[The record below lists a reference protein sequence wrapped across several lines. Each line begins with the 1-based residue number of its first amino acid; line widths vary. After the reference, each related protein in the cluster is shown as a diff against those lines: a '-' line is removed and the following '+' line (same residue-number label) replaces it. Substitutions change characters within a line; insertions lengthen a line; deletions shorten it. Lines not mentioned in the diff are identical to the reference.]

1 MKRGGILLS
10 IGVGLFFVLFVLDNA
25 YAIID
30 LSTADIQILDVQVEP
45 IEILYGSSSDLVK
58 LNLNIQNNGESF
70 FTVRGMGQLGLI
82 ETDTTLSESK
92 VRTGNK
98 DYISGNFEYIYSE
111 QLRIKYDD
119 SGIGQ
124 DCEKIN
130 ITVYPNDSKAITI
143 CFDLQRGYKSEPFN
157 LEGVKTYFLQLNSHA
172 TSGCPYCKIYPLFPS
187 EVPSEDIVKIEQKI
201 PDWVKNT
208 FKWFVEGQISEDEV
222 INAIQFLIKEGIIKI

>member
-58 LNLNIQNNGESF
+58 LNLNIQNNGEAF

-82 ETDTTLSESK
+82 ETDTTLSELK

-130 ITVYPNDSKAITI
+130 ITVYPNDSKAITV
-143 CFDLQRGYKSEPFN
+143 CFDLQRGYKSEPLN
-157 LEGVKTYFLQLNSHA
+157 LEGEKTYFLQLNSHA

>member
-1 MKRGGILLS
+1 M
-10 IGVGLFFVLFVLDNA
+10 
-25 YAIID
+25 ID
-30 LSTADIQILDVQVEP
+30 QTP
-45 IEILYGSSSDLVK
+45 
-58 LNLNIQNNGESF
+58 QNNGEAF

-82 ETDTTLSESK
+82 ETDATLSELK

-98 DYISGNFEYIYSE
+98 DYISGNFEYIHSE
-111 QLRIKYDD
+111 QLRIKYED

-130 ITVYPNDSKAITI
+130 ITVYPNDSKAITV
-143 CFDLQRGYKSEPFN
+143 CFDLQRGYKSEPLN
-157 LEGVKTYFLQLNSHA
+157 LEGEKTYFLKLNSHA

>member
-58 LNLNIQNNGESF
+58 LNLNIQNNGEAF

-82 ETDTTLSESK
+82 ETDTTLSELK
-92 VRTGNK
+92 GRTGNK

-111 QLRIKYDD
+111 QLRIKYED

-130 ITVYPNDSKAITI
+130 ITVYPNDSKAITV
-143 CFDLQRGYKSEPFN
+143 CFDLQRGYKSEPLN
-157 LEGVKTYFLQLNSHA
+157 LEGEKNYFLQLNSHA